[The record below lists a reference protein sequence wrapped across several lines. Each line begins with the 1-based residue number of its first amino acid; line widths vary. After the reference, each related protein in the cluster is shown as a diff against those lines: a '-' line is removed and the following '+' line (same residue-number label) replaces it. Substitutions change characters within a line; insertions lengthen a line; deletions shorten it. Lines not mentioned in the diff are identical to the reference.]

1 MEEMMRAKI
10 RKLAANL
17 LLLLSLL
24 AWPIAGLGQVQ
35 IKAPSNP
42 YSPAKDVELGKQAAA
57 EVERQ
62 LPLIDDYEVERYVSR
77 IGQRLVE
84 SIPRGF
90 QHPEFRYSF
99 RVVNVRDLNAF
110 ALPGGFTFVNRG
122 MIEAAR
128 SEGELAGVMAHE
140 ISHVALRHGTAQ
152 QAKAQKYAI
161 GAAAGQILG
170 AIIGG
175 GLGSVIA
182 QGSQFGIGTY
192 FLKFSREYERQ
203 ADALGAMIM
212 ADAGY
217 DPRDLANVFRM
228 LERQGG
234 NGAPE
239 WLSSHPN
246 PGNRYEA
253 IMREAAQLQVRN
265 PVRNTEDFFLIQARL
280 RRMPR
285 APSMEEIARGRGRL
299 PQGRTR
305 RTSSRAGEMP
315 SRTFETFQASDG
327 LFKIGYPSNWEVFSQ
342 SGADATFAPSWAL
355 DGNEVTRGAI
365 VGYFEAHQQ
374 LSTRLNL
381 DEAMDTVIAQFR
393 QSNPDLREEWGAR
406 YGGQLSGRESLA
418 TFLNSRNTMGEAER
432 DWLIVRPIAQGFIYV
447 IFIAPEREFT
457 QLRPTFEAMIRSFR
471 ASDR

>member
-1 MEEMMRAKI
+1 MRTKI
-10 RKLAANL
+10 PKLVANL

-24 AWPIAGLGQVQ
+24 SWPIAGLGQVQ

-42 YSPAKDVELGKQAAA
+42 YSPAKDVELGRQAAA

-62 LPLIDDYEVERYVSR
+62 LPLIDDAEVERYVSR

-84 SIPRGF
+84 SIPREF

-110 ALPGGFTFVNRG
+110 ALPGGFTYINRG
-122 MIEAAR
+122 MIEAAH

-161 GAAAGQILG
+161 GAVAGQILG

-175 GLGSVIA
+175 GLGGVIA
-182 QGSQFGIGTY
+182 QGSQLGIGTY

-203 ADALGAMIM
+203 ADALGAMII

-217 DPRDLANVFRM
+217 DPRDLANVFRTI
-228 LERQGG
+228 ESQGG
-234 NGAPE
+234 SGAPE

-253 IMREAAQLQVRN
+253 IMREADRLQVRN
-265 PVRNTEDFFLIQARL
+265 PVRNTEDFFRIQARL
-280 RRMPR
+280 RQLPR
-285 APSMEEIARGRGRL
+285 APSMEEIARGGGRT
-299 PQGRTR
+299 PQSRTR

-315 SRTFETFQASDG
+315 SRYFETFRANNG
-327 LFKIGYPSNWEVFSQ
+327 LFQIGYPSNWEVFSQ

-365 VGYFEAHQQ
+365 VGYFELPRQPY
-374 LSTRLNL
+374 SNL
-381 DEAMDTVIAQFR
+381 DEAMNAVITQFR
-393 QSNPDLREEWGAR
+393 QSNPDLREEQRAR
-406 YGGQLSGRESLA
+406 YRGRLSGLEALA
-418 TFLNSRNTMGEAER
+418 TFLSSRNAMGEVER
-432 DWLIVRPIAQGFIYV
+432 DWLIVRPTAQGFVYI
-447 IFIAPEREFT
+447 IFIAPEREFA